1 MPTFIHGKG
10 AYFALSNTSST
21 AAAVN
26 FSSGISE
33 VTLPRSVDT
42 AEVTSFG
49 DNDRNYIAGLRSGT
63 ISVTGMFASTYEEK
77 VATMLAS
84 SKTNLAW
91 VFGPAGNASGR
102 TRRKGQA
109 IVTGY
114 EVGAP
119 VADKVSMKID
129 LQITGAVST
138 GTF

>member
-10 AYFALSNTSST
+10 SYFGLSNTSST
-21 AAAVN
+21 SALVN
-26 FSSGISE
+26 FSSGVSE

-42 AEVTSFG
+42 AEVTSYG

-77 VATMLAS
+77 VATMMAS

-91 VFGPAGNASGR
+91 VFGPAGNGSGKTKR
-102 TRRKGQA
+102 SGKG

-119 VADKVSMKID
+119 VGDKVSMKID

-138 GTF
+138 GSF